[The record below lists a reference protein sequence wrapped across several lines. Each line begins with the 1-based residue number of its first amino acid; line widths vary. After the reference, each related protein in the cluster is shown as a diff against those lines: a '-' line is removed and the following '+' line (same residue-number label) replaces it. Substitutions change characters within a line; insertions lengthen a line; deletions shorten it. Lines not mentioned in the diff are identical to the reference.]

1 MQFTLSSCLA
11 LSVGPLLLCH
21 LCLRV
26 LKSPVSV
33 LPLPA
38 AYWLLLLYPPP
49 LPSPLL
55 PPTPPPQARYDFS
68 LLSLLNFATPACQTV
83 LGTTQRP
90 NTRLFFLWGLESLDL
105 ILTVKTLSSVHFN
118 SYFFNCI
125 PDSAGH
131 CCPLIFSFCCCL
143 SCLDTFTL

>member
-1 MQFTLSSCLA
+1 MLSLVSRSPPPLSFVFKGTEVSCVSSAPASCLLA
-11 LSVGPLLLCH
+11 PPS
-21 LCLRV
+21 
-26 LKSPVSV
+26 
-33 LPLPA
+33 LPT
-38 AYWLLLLYPPP
+38 P